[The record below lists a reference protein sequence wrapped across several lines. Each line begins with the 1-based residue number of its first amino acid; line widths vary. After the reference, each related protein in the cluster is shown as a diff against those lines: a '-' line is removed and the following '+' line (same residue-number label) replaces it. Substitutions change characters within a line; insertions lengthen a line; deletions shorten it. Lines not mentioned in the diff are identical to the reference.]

1 MVPCSD
7 FTQKPS
13 IRIVDEVLDLSE
25 VLFKVNLQDN
35 VFTEACKPSRFLP
48 TAMTKEFLTK
58 EQPSPGYETLKPH
71 LILTD
76 KLSFDFSL

>member
-25 VLFKVNLQDN
+25 VLFKVNLKDN
-35 VFTEACKPSRFLP
+35 VFTDACKPSRFLP
-48 TAMTKEFLTK
+48 TALTK